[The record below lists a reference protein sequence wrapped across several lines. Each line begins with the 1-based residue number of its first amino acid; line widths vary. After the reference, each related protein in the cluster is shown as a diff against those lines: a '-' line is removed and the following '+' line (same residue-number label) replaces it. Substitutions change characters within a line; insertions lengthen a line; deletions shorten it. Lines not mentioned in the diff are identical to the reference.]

1 MATQITHPVDRAVFN
16 AQVSVS
22 EWHRQHQAVLAEY
35 LKPGRKHEDVIA
47 CMADQILSLRK
58 QLSVLLMEE
67 K

>member
-35 LKPGRKHEDVIA
+35 MKPGRKHEDVIA

-58 QLSVLLMEE
+58 QLSVLLINE